1 MIAGFGQAASRGV
14 TAQPARASAI
24 AKRGSNAN
32 ESKIEPHKLAHY
44 RHAWLLLTTSQRA
57 RNEVSPRSGVRHCE
71 RACARPSRPAQRVMR
86 EPPETKKSVIEPKLR
101 RTFAANFPRAV
112 DYLGTSSVNVH

>member
-1 MIAGFGQAASRGV
+1 
-14 TAQPARASAI
+14 
-24 AKRGSNAN
+24 
-32 ESKIEPHKLAHY
+32 
-44 RHAWLLLTTSQRA
+44 
-57 RNEVSPRSGVRHCE
+57 
-71 RACARPSRPAQRVMR
+71 MR